1 MTLNQDRPQ
10 LHNTLAIKQFNARFQ
25 PGDSVLFLPRADM
38 PPEWDRIYSSAR
50 MEDGV
55 AVVELAGREGVFPIS
70 AIHAMPIE
78 TTQVRAPQNDASLWQ
93 LVTAFV
99 CGFAAATLVTLS
111 IAPAG
116 AVAPESIV
124 IECEE
129 PGEWAAVEE
138 DVA

>member
-25 PGDSVLFLPRADM
+25 PGDSELFLPRPDM

-129 PGEWAAVEE
+129 PGEFVVEE

>member
-1 MTLNQDRPQ
+1 MPRTAAQQQ
-10 LHNTLAIKQFNARFQ
+10 LALELQVKLFNARFI
-25 PGDSVLFLPRADM
+25 PGDSILYIPEPGL
-38 PPEWDRIYSSAR
+38 PPEWDRLYSHAR
-50 MEDGV
+50 LEGN
-55 AVVELAGREGVFPIS
+55 AIVVELAGRTGAVPIRT
-70 AIHAMPIE
+70 IHTMPIE
-78 TTQVRAPQNDASLWQ
+78 TTHVPAPQNDAPLWQ

-129 PGEWAAVEE
+129 PGEFVVEE

>member
-10 LHNTLAIKQFNARFQ
+10 LHNTLAIKQFNTRFQ
-25 PGDSVLFLPRADM
+25 PGDSVLFLPR
-38 PPEWDRIYSSAR
+38 PEWDRIYTSAR
-50 MEDGV
+50 IEDGV
-55 AVVELAGREGVFPIS
+55 AVVELAGRKGVYPIS
-70 AIHAMPIE
+70 AIHASPVE
-78 TTQVRAPQNDASLWQ
+78 TTRVRAPQNDASLWQ

-129 PGEWAAVEE
+129 PGEFAAVEE

>member
-1 MTLNQDRPQ
+1 MPRTAAQQ
-10 LHNTLAIKQFNARFQ
+10 QLAIELQVKLFNARFI
-25 PGDSVLFLPRADM
+25 PGDSVLFIAQIGL
-38 PPEWDRIYSSAR
+38 PPEWDRLYSAAR
-50 MEDGV
+50 VENGA
-55 AVVELAGREGVFPIS
+55 AVVDLAGRQGAVPIS
-70 AIHAMPIE
+70 TIHTMPIE
-78 TTQVRAPQNDASLWQ
+78 TTHVRAPQNDASLWQ

-124 IECEE
+124 IECDE
-129 PGEWAAVEE
+129 PGEFAAVEE